1 MGINR
6 GSLPSVPD
14 PDALA
19 LKADNSMRK
28 RGCRL
33 CCSENLA
40 DFPAEVNIHFPGY
53 EGLEKP
59 TAWVFPKIVVCLDCG
74 YTGLTTAEPEL
85 TALERGLSNEIGAQT
100 SGNYRSSVP

>member
-1 MGINR
+1 MRINR

-19 LKADNSMRK
+19 LKANSGIRE

-33 CCSENLA
+33 CCSEHLGE
-40 DFPAEVNIHFPGY
+40 FPAEMNIHFPGY

-59 TAWVFPKIVVCLDCG
+59 TVWVFQRIVVCLDCG
-74 YTGLTTAEPEL
+74 YTDLTIAEPEL
-85 TALERGLSNEIGAQT
+85 KALERGLSVEMGTQT
-100 SGNYRSSVP
+100 RGSFR